1 MPYLETTVG
10 QLARSRGVY
19 SESGPEPGLVMDSE
33 SRVFGV
39 SPLVTGKDH
48 VAGVLPASVLVPV
61 GKIYL
66 ACGLCQRCH

>member
-1 MPYLETTVG
+1 MPYLETTAE
-10 QLARSRGVY
+10 QLARSQGVY
-19 SESGPEPGLVMDSE
+19 SESGPEPGSGMDSE

-48 VAGVLPASVLVPV
+48 VADVLPAAILVPV

-66 ACGLCQRCH
+66 ACGLCQPCH